1 MKKKMW
7 ALWFVNLI
15 ACPFTNRNK
24 TVGKF
29 TALRQEAFYTQPVEI
44 QKQFLSHM
52 LITQ

>member
-29 TALRQEAFYTQPVEI
+29 TAPRQEAFYTVEI